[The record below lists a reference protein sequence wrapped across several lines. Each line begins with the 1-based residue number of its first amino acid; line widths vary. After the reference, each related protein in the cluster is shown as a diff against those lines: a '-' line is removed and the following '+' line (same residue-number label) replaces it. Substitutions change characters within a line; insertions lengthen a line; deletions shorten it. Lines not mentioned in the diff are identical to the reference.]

1 MNPFRNLRP
10 RMFPRNLSAS
20 LAVARVSLVV
30 LCAVLAPGL
39 LAQKRPP
46 KAPTE
51 APAVE
56 GQLTVERIYSEPSL
70 GGRPAAGLAWSPDGK
85 QLAFFESHR
94 SGQEEQ
100 KELWVMD
107 AATGQRRVLI
117 AAEKLLSILPVAPEK
132 ASQATGLG
140 RIAPSQY
147 QWAPAGTALLFASP
161 QALTWFDLKT
171 QIPRT
176 LVSGKEDL
184 ADPKISPD
192 GRSVSFVR
200 QHNLWIVDVASG
212 KERPVTTDGSE
223 ELRKGELDWVY
234 PEELEITT
242 AYWWAPD
249 SSAIA
254 YLALDESKVNEYPLV
269 DFSSYRGEADE
280 ERYPVA
286 GGTNPVAQVYVASL
300 RGGVPQ
306 LMDTGA
312 NTDIYLPRVQWLRDA
327 KHVAIE
333 RLNRAQTEIDVLVAE
348 AATGKS
354 RSLLHEKDLY
364 WINLSDDLYFL
375 NDGQRFLWSSERSGY
390 RHFYLYDLQG
400 KELAQLTKG
409 EWEETGLAGVDESKG
424 VLYFSATEK
433 SPMERH
439 LYRVG
444 LDGTGFARITK
455 ENGTHRA
462 EMNRAA
468 DRFIDTYSNATTPP
482 RQELFSV
489 AGTRVATI
497 RENKVPELE
506 TYHLTPVEFLSVRT
520 HDGMQLNAMMIKPP
534 NFDPQ
539 KQYPVL
545 VYTYGGPHVQ
555 IVTDSW
561 DGESFLWKELMAQK
575 GYIIFALDNR
585 GSAGR
590 GHLFE
595 EPIHYR
601 LGAQELSDQRD
612 GAAYLKRLP
621 FVDGKRIGIYGS
633 SYGGHMTLHAMF
645 EDPDDFKAGFAGAP
659 VTDWHYYD
667 SIYTERYLGLL
678 PQNEESYQESSPVEK
693 VRQMRG
699 KLLVAHGTGDDNVH
713 FANTLALLDAAI
725 AAGKSI
731 EVMPFPGLGHGI
743 NDPRARR
750 LMMRRVT
757 QFFLDNL

>member
-1 MNPFRNLRP
+1 
-10 RMFPRNLSAS
+10 
-20 LAVARVSLVV
+20 
-30 LCAVLAPGL
+30 
-39 LAQKRPP
+39 
-46 KAPTE
+46 
-51 APAVE
+51 
-56 GQLTVERIYSEPSL
+56 
-70 GGRPAAGLAWSPDGK
+70 
-85 QLAFFESHR
+85 
-94 SGQEEQ
+94 
-100 KELWVMD
+100 
-107 AATGQRRVLI
+107 
-117 AAEKLLSILPVAPEK
+117 
-132 ASQATGLG
+132 
-140 RIAPSQY
+140 
-147 QWAPAGTALLFASP
+147 
-161 QALTWFDLKT
+161 
-171 QIPRT
+171 
-176 LVSGKEDL
+176 
-184 ADPKISPD
+184 
-192 GRSVSFVR
+192 
-200 QHNLWIVDVASG
+200 
-212 KERPVTTDGSE
+212 
-223 ELRKGELDWVY
+223 
-234 PEELEITT
+234 
-242 AYWWAPD
+242 
-249 SSAIA
+249 
-254 YLALDESKVNEYPLV
+254 
-269 DFSSYRGEADE
+269 
-280 ERYPVA
+280 
-286 GGTNPVAQVYVASL
+286 VYVASL
-300 RGGVPQ
+300 KGGAPQ
-306 LMDTGA
+306 RMDTGA
-312 NTDIYLPRVQWLRDA
+312 NPDIYLPRVSWLRDA
-327 KHVAIE
+327 KRVAIQ
-333 RLNRAQTEIDVLVAE
+333 RLNRAQTEIDLLVADS
-348 AATGKS
+348 ATGKS
-354 RSLLHEKDLY
+354 RLLLHEKDLY

-375 NDGQRFLWSSERSGY
+375 KDGKRFLWSSERSGY
-390 RHFYLYDLQG
+390 RHFYLYDLRG
-400 KELAQLTKG
+400 TELSQLTKG

-424 VLYFSATEK
+424 LLYFSATEK
-433 SPMERH
+433 SPIERH

-444 LDGTGFARITK
+444 LDGAGFARIT
-455 ENGTHRA
+455 EESGTHHA
-462 EMNRAA
+462 QMNAAA
-468 DRFIDTYSNATTPP
+468 DKFIDTYSNALTPP
-482 RQELFSV
+482 RQELFS
-489 AGTRVATI
+489 AEGPRIAAI
-497 RENKVPELE
+497 CENKVAELE
-506 TYHLTPVEFLSVRT
+506 NFHLTRVEFLSVRT

-555 IVTDSW
+555 IVTNSW
-561 DGESFLWKELMAQK
+561 AGVQFLWQELMAQK

-645 EDPDDFKAGFAGAP
+645 EDPDDFKVGFAGAP

-743 NDPRARR
+743 NDPQARK